1 MALKKTSEVIA
12 IGFDITESAPNT
24 FTESRVDLQ
33 LSALDQEV
41 FCVLA
46 VDLDPSPPDSVTATN
61 TSTEMSLS
69 TVSLTG
75 VGNLNTS
82 QVIANT
88 KLNIETEAGAAPGVG
103 VPFTRTS
110 LDTPQGM
117 IDYIAVIA
125 TSDFYIQIEG
135 RNNVAAKAGF
145 GRLWGFRAK
154 MDAAGYA
161 ALVQSQVLSN

>member
-24 FTESRVDLQ
+24 FTQERIDLQ

-41 FCVLA
+41 FVVLA
-46 VDLDPSPPDSVTATN
+46 VDLDPSPPDSVAATN

-69 TVSLTG
+69 TVSLTAI
-75 VGNLNTS
+75 GNLNTS

-88 KLNIETEAGAAPGVG
+88 KLNIETEAAAAPGVG
-103 VPFTRTS
+103 VPFVRTS

-117 IDYIAVIA
+117 LDYISVIA
-125 TSDFYIQIEG
+125 TSDFFVQIEG
-135 RNNVAAKAGF
+135 RNNGAAKAGF
-145 GRLWGFRAK
+145 GRLWGYRAK

-161 ALVQSQVLSN
+161 ALVQSQVLTN

>member
-1 MALKKTSEVIA
+1 MALKKTSEVISV
-12 IGFDITESAPNT
+12 GFDITESAANT
-24 FTESRVDLQ
+24 FTQERIDLQ

-41 FCVLA
+41 FVVLA
-46 VDLDPSPPDSVTATN
+46 VDLDPAPPDSVTATN

-75 VGNLNTS
+75 IGNLNTS

-88 KLNIETEAGAAPGVG
+88 KLNIETEAGALPGVG
-103 VPFTRTS
+103 VPFVRTS

-125 TSDFYIQIEG
+125 TSDFFIQIEG
-135 RNNVAAKAGF
+135 RNNAAAKNGF
-145 GRLWGFRAK
+145 GRLWGYRAK

-161 ALVQSQVLSN
+161 ALVQSQVLTA

>member
-1 MALKKTSEVIA
+1 MALKKTSEVISV
-12 IGFDITESAPNT
+12 GFDITESAPNT
-24 FTESRVDLQ
+24 FTQERIDLQ

-41 FCVLA
+41 FVVLA
-46 VDLDPSPPDSVTATN
+46 VDLDPAPPDSVTATN

-69 TVSLTG
+69 TVSLTAI
-75 VGNLNTS
+75 GNLNTS

-88 KLNIETEAGAAPGVG
+88 KLNIETEAAAAPGIG
-103 VPFTRTS
+103 VPFVRTS

-125 TSDFYIQIEG
+125 TSDFFIQIEG
-135 RNNVAAKAGF
+135 RNNAAAKNGF
-145 GRLWGFRAK
+145 GRLWGYRAK

-161 ALVQSQVLSN
+161 ALVQSQVLTN